1 MSILIWVLIDR
12 RGPITKNNFTILFTQ
27 LLSCVFIFLYT
38 ELFRSVTLPRIMKT
52 LSSIIDP
59 IEILQS
65 MCSEDRVIS

>member
-1 MSILIWVLIDR
+1 MSIFIWVLITEDVQLQ
-12 RGPITKNNFTILFTQ
+12 KNNFTIL
-27 LLSCVFIFLYT
+27 LIEWLSCVFIVLHT

-65 MCSEDRVIS
+65 MCSRRP